1 LIRPRLA
8 RGRKHPIE
16 QANDGLFSALQRY
29 PTFRRLWFGSVLAQ
43 LGQWMQTVAL
53 GWIALDL
60 TDSAFFVGLV
70 SFMSG
75 IPFIIVA
82 VPAGVLIDRFDR
94 RQVLLFC
101 QGFAGILAVVM
112 AIDVMAGTV
121 EPWHLLIAAFL
132 NGSLL
137 SILTPTQQ
145 AITPALVAR
154 EDLTN
159 AIGLTSA
166 GGNATRVIGPS
177 IAGAIIGVTSAGP
190 AFLVQAIALA
200 FAFILISRTT
210 FPAQIR
216 GGAVKIRQALD
227 GMAYVLRRDDLRAL
241 FLLAVIPNLF
251 TFPYIQFLNVYARDV
266 LDIGAGGLG
275 LLMACSGSGAVVGS
289 LVVAGRRSTKAQGRA
304 LILLTIAYGLVIV
317 GVSASRHLPM
327 AMSLLFIGGF
337 LGSCFMSQN
346 NALVQHRVTDDV
358 RGRVMAAYMLVN
370 GLLPLGAMP
379 MGVIAGAISVPI
391 AIAIGASLTVLL
403 TLILGF
409 RAPVLRTL

>member
-1 LIRPRLA
+1 MIRPRLA
-8 RGRKHPIE
+8 RDRQSTPDRS
-16 QANDGLFSALQRY
+16 NDGLFSALQRY
-29 PTFRRLWFGSVLAQ
+29 PTFRRLWFGAVLAQ

-75 IPFIIVA
+75 IPFIVVA

-101 QGFAGILAVVM
+101 QGFAAILAVVM
-112 AIDVMAGTV
+112 AVDVMAGTV

-145 AITPALVAR
+145 AITPSLVAR

-177 IAGAIIGVTSAGP
+177 IAGAIIGASSAGP
-190 AFLVQAIALA
+190 AFLVQAMALG
-200 FAFILISRTT
+200 FAFVLVTRTK
-210 FPAQIR
+210 FPEQIR
-216 GGAVKIRQALD
+216 GGTVKIRAALD
-227 GMAYVLRRDDLRAL
+227 GISYVLRRDDLRAL
-241 FLLAVIPNLF
+241 FFLAVIPNLF

-289 LVVAGRRSTKAQGRA
+289 LVVAGRRSTKRQGRA
-304 LILLTIAYGLVIV
+304 LILLTVAYGVVII
-317 GVSASRHLPM
+317 GVSASRHLQL
-327 AMSLLFIGGF
+327 AMPLLFIGGF

-346 NALVQHRVTDDV
+346 NALVQHRITDEV

-379 MGVIAGAISVPI
+379 MGVIAGAMSVPI
-391 AIAIGASLTVLL
+391 AIAIGASLTVTL
-403 TLILGF
+403 TLWLGL
-409 RAPVLRTL
+409 RATVLRTL

>member
-1 LIRPRLA
+1 MIRTRLA
-8 RGRKHPIE
+8 SGRHRSSLPSR
-16 QANDGLFSALQRY
+16 DGLFSALQRY

-43 LGQWMQTVAL
+43 LGQWMQSVAL

-70 SFMSG
+70 SFMAG
-75 IPFIIVA
+75 IPFIVVA
-82 VPAGVLIDRFDR
+82 VPAGVLIDRYDR
-94 RQVLLFC
+94 RHVLLFC
-101 QGFAGILAVVM
+101 QGAAVVLAVIM

-121 EPWHLLIAAFL
+121 QPWHLLIAAFI

-137 SILTPTQQ
+137 SVLTPTQQ

-177 IAGAIIGVTSAGP
+177 LAGAIIGASSAGP
-190 AFLVQAIALA
+190 AFLIQAIALGVA
-200 FAFILISRTT
+200 FALITKT
-210 FPAQIR
+210 QFPAQIR
-216 GGAVKIRQALD
+216 GGAVRARAALD
-227 GMAYVLRRDDLRAL
+227 GMSYVLRRDDLRAL

-251 TFPYIQFLNVYARDV
+251 TFPYIQFLNVFARDV
-266 LDIGAGGLG
+266 LEIGAGGLG

-289 LVVAGRRSTKAQGRA
+289 LVVAGRRSSRSQGRA

-317 GVSASRHLPM
+317 GLSASRHLAL
-327 AMSLLFIGGF
+327 AMPILFTGGF
-337 LGSCFMSQN
+337 LGSSFMAQN

-379 MGVIAGAISVPI
+379 MGIIAGTTSVPI
-391 AIAIGASLTVLL
+391 AIAIGASSTVLL
-403 TLILGF
+403 TLWLGF

>member
-1 LIRPRLA
+1 
-8 RGRKHPIE
+8 
-16 QANDGLFSALQRY
+16 
-29 PTFRRLWFGSVLAQ
+29 
-43 LGQWMQTVAL
+43 MQTVAL

-101 QGFAGILAVVM
+101 QGVAAILAVVV

-166 GGNATRVIGPS
+166 GANATRVIGPS

-190 AFLVQAIALA
+190 AFLVQAAALS
-200 FAFILISRTT
+200 FAFVLISRTK

-289 LVVAGRRSTKAQGRA
+289 LVVAGRRSTKRQGRA
-304 LILLTIAYGLVIV
+304 LILLTIAYGVVII

-327 AMSLLFIGGF
+327 AMPLLFIGGF
-337 LGSCFMSQN
+337 LGSTFMSQN

-403 TLILGF
+403 TIVLGF

>member
-1 LIRPRLA
+1 MIRTRLTH
-8 RGRKHPIE
+8 GRQRPADTTE
-16 QANDGLFSALQRY
+16 NGLFSALQRY
-29 PTFRRLWFGSVLAQ
+29 PTFRRLWFGAVLAQ
-43 LGQWMQTVAL
+43 LGQWMQSVAL

-75 IPFIIVA
+75 IPFIVVA
-82 VPAGVLIDRFDR
+82 VPAGVLIDRYDR

-101 QGFAGILAVVM
+101 QGAAVVLAVIM
-112 AIDVMAGTV
+112 AVDVMSGAV
-121 EPWHLLIAAFL
+121 EPWHLLIAAFI

-166 GGNATRVIGPS
+166 GGNATRVVGPS
-177 IAGAIIGVTSAGP
+177 LAGAIIGASSAGP
-190 AFLVQAIALA
+190 AFLIQAIALA
-200 FAFILISRTT
+200 IAFVLIAKTQ

-216 GGAVKIRQALD
+216 GGAVRIRAALD
-227 GMAYVLRRDDLRAL
+227 GMAYVLKRDDLRAL

-251 TFPYIQFLNVYARDV
+251 TFPYIQFLNVFARDV
-266 LDIGAGGLG
+266 LEIGAGGLG

-289 LVVAGRRSTKAQGRA
+289 LVVAGRRSTKRQGRA
-304 LILLTIAYGLVIV
+304 LILLTITYGVVII
-317 GVSASRHLPM
+317 GVSASRHLTL
-327 AMSLLFIGGF
+327 AMPLLFIGGF
-337 LGSCFMSQN
+337 LGSCFMAQN
-346 NALVQHRVTDDV
+346 NALVQHRITDEV

-403 TLILGF
+403 TLWLGL